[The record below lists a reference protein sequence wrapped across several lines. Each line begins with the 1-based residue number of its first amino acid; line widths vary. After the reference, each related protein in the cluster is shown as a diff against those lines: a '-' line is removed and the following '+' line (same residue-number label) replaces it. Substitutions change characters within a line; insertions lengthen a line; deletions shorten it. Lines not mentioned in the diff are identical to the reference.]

1 MSVSDKIKVILVR
14 NSDIINKQEIIEEI
28 CGIVTIEG
36 GIKIKLGA
44 KK

>member
-1 MSVSDKIKVILVR
+1 MSICDKIKVILVK
-14 NSDIINKQEIIEEI
+14 NSDMVNKQAIIEEI